1 MIGLPL
7 RVCQGPTLSEVIAAT
22 CLHHLFVACQWN
34 YATLCH
40 ICPGQK
46 RIAIDNSDNSATIL
60 SRTNLCSDADAGKTM
75 LGFCPG
81 QNCVETQFTL
91 PPQYRPGHIHEWTP
105 FARVSGTDIVRGH
118 R

>member
-22 CLHHLFVACQWN
+22 CLHLLFVACQWN

-46 RIAIDNSDNSATIL
+46 RIAIDNSDNSAAIL

-81 QNCVETQFTL
+81 QNCVEIDTVHTTASIL
-91 PPQYRPGHIHEWTP
+91 SRTY
-105 FARVSGTDIVRGH
+105 S
-118 R
+118 